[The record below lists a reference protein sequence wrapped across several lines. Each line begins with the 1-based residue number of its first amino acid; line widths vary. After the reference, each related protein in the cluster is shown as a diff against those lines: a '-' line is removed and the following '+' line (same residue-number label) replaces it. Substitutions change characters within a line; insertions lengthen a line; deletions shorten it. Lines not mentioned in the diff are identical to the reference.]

1 MDRRDVSLAG
11 HVSNT
16 TASDLEGQAAGA
28 VVMATRPTLA
38 RTTKDD
44 RTP

>member
-11 HVSNT
+11 HATNT
-16 TASDLEGQAAGA
+16 TAIDLEGPVAEA

-38 RTTKDD
+38 RTMKDD

>member
-16 TASDLEGQAAGA
+16 TAIDPEGPVAGA

>member
-11 HVSNT
+11 HATNT
-16 TASDLEGQAAGA
+16 TAIDLEGPAAGA
-28 VVMATRPTLA
+28 VVMATHPTPA

-44 RTP
+44 LTP

>member
-11 HVSNT
+11 HVTNT
-16 TASDLEGQAAGA
+16 TAIDLEGPAAGA